1 MIQKILKIFRP
12 LNLFIIA
19 LSQFLAFHF
28 LSSSH
33 QSFIYIALLIIGTCS
48 IAGAGYMIND
58 YFDEKR
64 DRKNNKPKEGLN
76 FFKSHNLFWFVYGFL
91 NLLGLAA
98 ALFIQFKLIYIFFVI
113 QFILFIYS
121 YSWKDLPILGNLSIS
136 ILVALTILLVRWVHP
151 DIKMSLLMFYALF
164 AFFSTWIRELVKD
177 IEDFDGDHE
186 AGSKNMIQLMGIKK
200 SLFVYRSLNVFVL
213 AMLFTS
219 WGLIGSF
226 FHTPLNWV
234 VMSYGILCIAVP
246 MVFQLFLSYQK
257 HPDYSLMS
265 ILSKYAMLTGVLSM
279 MFF

>member
-136 ILVALTILLVRWVHP
+136 ILVALT
-151 DIKMSLLMFYALF
+151 A
-164 AFFSTWIRELVKD
+164 TW
-177 IEDFDGDHE
+177 
-186 AGSKNMIQLMGIKK
+186 GSSCN
-200 SLFVYRSLNVFVL
+200 
-213 AMLFTS
+213 T
-219 WGLIGSF
+219 
-226 FHTPLNWV
+226 
-234 VMSYGILCIAVP
+234 
-246 MVFQLFLSYQK
+246 
-257 HPDYSLMS
+257 
-265 ILSKYAMLTGVLSM
+265 
-279 MFF
+279 